1 MPLSNS
7 VLRRYTPPTCTLE
20 IASRSSPMSRWMGRS
35 VVKQLRFDLRFD
47 DPRLPEEQR
56 VSIHG
61 DRDQLETLLEVVT
74 AYVQDLLNSSPDRF
88 NAIFSGGTTLS
99 SDSVVPSTSQAV
111 DLNVFD
117 SPTLLKEP
125 SSLDA
130 SFTRLD
136 VQETPPADLTPTRRR
151 IFLQPGKG
159 LTHDLFLGSL
169 ATEETGPVVYL
180 GVLQLFDLATALDE
194 YATDVVALPT
204 APTRSS
210 EPAVPA
216 WAGIAAMLVLGVGLT
231 TMVQVLNRPN
241 SRQQT
246 ATTTVIPGS
255 SSNNSIALQPSPTPP
270 LSSLQTLPPAPP
282 PGSTTIPVIPNSIPP
297 ISVPG
302 TNPAVPGEPRV
313 NVPQSSPIKPLP
325 RQTQQQIVINPS
337 PRQNRVAIAG
347 DAAKTS
353 AARSRQP
360 TISISPNSSATAPTV
375 ILPSA
380 SPQINPRNR
389 DLEAA
394 LSLPNSGATPP
405 RAGSNNYPALPNA
418 ASSDATRS
426 PSTSTSSQP
435 RRTASNTIPQV
446 QQARAYFSRRWQPP
460 ASLKETLEYSLVL
473 DVDGTIQRIEPL
485 GQAARTYIDET
496 GMPLIGESFVSPST
510 NGQTPRIR
518 VVLAPS
524 GKVQTFLEE
533 DTK

>member
-7 VLRRYTPPTCTLE
+7 LLRRYTPPTCTLE
-20 IASRSSPMSRWMGRS
+20 IASLSSPMSRWMGRS
-35 VVKQLRFDLRFD
+35 VIKQLRFDLRFD

-56 VSIHG
+56 VNIHG
-61 DRDQLETLLEVVT
+61 DRDQLETLSEVVT

-88 NAIFSGGTTLS
+88 NTVFSGGTTLS
-99 SDSVVPSTSQAV
+99 SDSVVPSTSQSV
-111 DLNVFD
+111 DLSVND
-117 SPTLLKEP
+117 SPTLLEEP

-130 SFTRLD
+130 SSAGVD
-136 VQETPPADLTPTRRR
+136 VQETASADLTPTHRR

-169 ATEETGPVVYL
+169 ATEETGPVVHL

-194 YATDVVALPT
+194 YATDVVALPI
-204 APTRSS
+204 APTRSA
-210 EPAVPA
+210 PAVPA
-216 WAGIAAMLVLGVGLT
+216 WAGIAAVLVLGVGLT
-231 TMVQVLNRPN
+231 TMVQILNRPN

-255 SSNNSIALQPSPTPP
+255 SSNNSIALQPSPIPP
-270 LSSLQTLPPAPP
+270 LSSLQTLPPVPP
-282 PGSTTIPVIPNSIPP
+282 PGSTTIPVAPNSIPP

-313 NVPQSSPIKPLP
+313 NVPQSIPIKPLP

-337 PRQNRVAIAG
+337 PRQNSASIPR

-375 ILPSA
+375 IVRSS
-380 SPQINPRNR
+380 SPRINPRNP

-394 LSLPNSGATPP
+394 LSLPNRAATPP
-405 RAGSNNYPALPNA
+405 LVGSNNSPAQP
-418 ASSDATRS
+418 SSNSVNATRS
-426 PSTSTSSQP
+426 PSAPTSNQP

-496 GMPLIGESFVSPST
+496 GMPLIGESFVSPNT
-510 NGQTPRIR
+510 TGQTPRIR

>member
-35 VVKQLRFDLRFD
+35 VVKQLQFDLRFD

-56 VSIHG
+56 VNVHG
-61 DRDQLETLLEVVT
+61 DRDQLETLYEVVT

-88 NAIFSGGTTLS
+88 NAVFSGEVTS
-99 SDSVVPSTSQAV
+99 ASDSVSSTPQAV
-111 DLNVFD
+111 DLEPNA
-117 SPTLLKEP
+117 PALLEP

-130 SFTRLD
+130 SSARLN
-136 VQETPPADLTPTRRR
+136 VQETAFADFTPTRR

-159 LTHDLFLGSL
+159 LTHNLFLGSL
-169 ATEETGPVVYL
+169 ATEETGPVVHL

-204 APTRSS
+204 LTPTRS

-216 WAGIAAMLVLGVGLT
+216 WAGIAAVLVLGVGLT
-231 TMVQVLNRPN
+231 TMVQILNRPN

-270 LSSLQTLPPAPP
+270 LSSLQLPPAPP
-282 PGSTTIPVIPNSIPP
+282 PGSTTIPVVPNSIPP
-297 ISVPG
+297 INVPG

-313 NVPQSSPIKPLP
+313 NVPQSIPIKPLP

-337 PRQNRVAIAG
+337 PRQNKVAITG

-380 SPQINPRNR
+380 SPQVNPRNP

-394 LSLPNSGATPP
+394 LSLPNRAATPP
-405 RAGSNNYPALPNA
+405 LAGSNNSPAQPSA
-418 ASSDATRS
+418 DSSDATR
-426 PSTSTSSQP
+426 PSTPTSNQP

-518 VVLAPS
+518 VVFAPS

>member
-1 MPLSNS
+1 
-7 VLRRYTPPTCTLE
+7 
-20 IASRSSPMSRWMGRS
+20 MGRS

-61 DRDQLETLLEVVT
+61 DRDQLEVLSEVVT

-88 NAIFSGGTTLS
+88 NAVFSGGVTSS
-99 SDSVVPSTSQAV
+99 SDSVVPSTPQAL
-111 DLNVFD
+111 DLNIND
-117 SPTLLKEP
+117 PTLLEA

-130 SFTRLD
+130 SSTRLN
-136 VQETPPADLTPTRRR
+136 VQETAPADFTPTPRR

-169 ATEETGPVVYL
+169 ATEETGPVVHL

-204 APTRSS
+204 LTPTRS

-231 TMVQVLNRPN
+231 TMVQILNRPN
-241 SRQQT
+241 SKQQT

-270 LSSLQTLPPAPP
+270 LSSVQTLPPVPP
-282 PGSTTIPVIPNSIPP
+282 PGSTTIPAVPNTIPP

-313 NVPQSSPIKPLP
+313 NVPQSIPIKPLP

-347 DAAKTS
+347 DAPKTS

-380 SPQINPRNR
+380 SPGINPRNR

-394 LSLPNSGATPP
+394 LSLPNSAATPP
-405 RAGSNNYPALPNA
+405 LAGTNNSLAQPNA
-418 ASSDATRS
+418 ASTDATRS
-426 PSTSTSSQP
+426 PSTPTSNQP

-446 QQARAYFSRRWQPP
+446 QQAKAYFNRRWQPP

>member
-1 MPLSNS
+1 
-7 VLRRYTPPTCTLE
+7 
-20 IASRSSPMSRWMGRS
+20 MGRS

-56 VSIHG
+56 VNIHG
-61 DRDQLETLLEVVT
+61 DRDQLETLSEVVT
-74 AYVQDLLNSSPDRF
+74 AYVQNLLNSSPDRF
-88 NAIFSGGTTLS
+88 NAVFSGEFTSS
-99 SDSVVPSTSQAV
+99 SDSVVPATSQAV
-111 DLNVFD
+111 DLEPNA
-117 SPTLLKEP
+117 PALLET

-130 SFTRLD
+130 SSTRLD
-136 VQETPPADLTPTRRR
+136 AQETSPADLTPTPRR

-169 ATEETGPVVYL
+169 ATEETGQVVHL

-194 YATDVVALPT
+194 YATDTVALPI
-204 APTRSS
+204 APTRS

-216 WAGIAAMLVLGVGLT
+216 WAGIAAVLVLGVGLT

-282 PGSTTIPVIPNSIPP
+282 PGSTTIPVVPNSIPP

-313 NVPQSSPIKPLP
+313 NAPQSIPIKPLP

-337 PRQNRVAIAG
+337 PRQNRVAITG

-360 TISISPNSSATAPTV
+360 SISISPNSSATAPTV

-394 LSLPNSGATPP
+394 LSLPNRAATPP
-405 RAGSNNYPALPNA
+405 LAGANNSPAQPSA
-418 ASSDATRS
+418 DSAGATRS
-426 PSTSTSSQP
+426 PSTPTSNQP

-496 GMPLIGESFVSPST
+496 GMPLIGESFVSPNT

-518 VVLAPS
+518 VVFAPS

>member
-1 MPLSNS
+1 
-7 VLRRYTPPTCTLE
+7 
-20 IASRSSPMSRWMGRS
+20 MGRS

-61 DRDQLETLLEVVT
+61 DRDQLEILSEVVT

-88 NAIFSGGTTLS
+88 NTVFSRGVTSS
-99 SDSVVPSTSQAV
+99 SDSVGSLTPQAV
-111 DLNVFD
+111 DLEPND
-117 SPTLLKEP
+117 SPALLEA
-125 SSLDA
+125 SLLDA
-130 SFTRLD
+130 SSTRLN
-136 VQETPPADLTPTRRR
+136 VQETAPADFTPTPRR

-169 ATEETGPVVYL
+169 ATEETGPVVHL

-194 YATDVVALPT
+194 YARDVVALPT
-204 APTRSS
+204 LTPTRS

-216 WAGIAAMLVLGVGLT
+216 WAGIAAMLVLAVGLT
-231 TMVQVLNRPN
+231 TMVQILNRPN

-255 SSNNSIALQPSPTPP
+255 NNSQQSIALQSSPTPP
-270 LSSLQTLPPAPP
+270 LSSLQTLPPVPP
-282 PGSTTIPVIPNSIPP
+282 PGSTTIPAVPSNIPP
-297 ISVPG
+297 ISIPG
-302 TNPAVPGEPRV
+302 TNSAVPGEPRV
-313 NVPQSSPIKPLP
+313 NVPQSTPIKPLP

-337 PRQNRVAIAG
+337 PRQNSVSIPG

-360 TISISPNSSATAPTV
+360 TISISPNSSATAPTI

-380 SPQINPRNR
+380 SPSINPRNR
-389 DLEAA
+389 ELEAA
-394 LSLPNSGATPP
+394 LSLPNRAATPP
-405 RAGSNNYPALPNA
+405 LAGTNNSLAQPNA
-418 ASSDATRS
+418 ASSEATRS
-426 PSTSTSSQP
+426 PSTPTSNQP
-435 RRTASNTIPQV
+435 RRTASNIIPQV
-446 QQARAYFSRRWQPP
+446 QQAKSFFSRRWQPP
-460 ASLKETLEYSLVL
+460 ASLKETLEYSLLL

>member
-1 MPLSNS
+1 
-7 VLRRYTPPTCTLE
+7 
-20 IASRSSPMSRWMGRS
+20 MGRS

-56 VSIHG
+56 VNVHG
-61 DRDQLETLLEVVT
+61 DRDQLETLSEVVT

-88 NAIFSGGTTLS
+88 NTVFSGRVTSS

-111 DLNVFD
+111 DLSVND
-117 SPTLLKEP
+117 SPTLLEEP

-130 SFTRLD
+130 SSAGVD

-169 ATEETGPVVYL
+169 ATEETGPVVHL

-194 YATDVVALPT
+194 YATDAVALPI
-204 APTRSS
+204 ASTRSS

-216 WAGIAAMLVLGVGLT
+216 WAGIAAVLVLGVGLT
-231 TMVQVLNRPN
+231 TMVQILNRPN
-241 SRQQT
+241 STQQT

-255 SSNNSIALQPSPTPP
+255 SSNNSIAVQPSQTPP

-282 PGSTTIPVIPNSIPP
+282 PGSTTIPVAPNSIPP

-313 NVPQSSPIKPLP
+313 NVPQSIPIKPLP

-337 PRQNRVAIAG
+337 PRQNSVSIAG
-347 DAAKTS
+347 DATKTN

-380 SPQINPRNR
+380 SPRINPRNPE
-389 DLEAA
+389 LEAA
-394 LSLPNSGATPP
+394 LSLPNRAATPP
-405 RAGSNNYPALPNA
+405 LAGSNNSPAQP
-418 ASSDATRS
+418 SSNSVNATR
-426 PSTSTSSQP
+426 PSTPTSNQP

-460 ASLKETLEYSLVL
+460 TSLKETLEYSLVL

-518 VVLAPS
+518 IVLAPS